1 MSVSSLHEGSQEP
14 DRYRL
19 SDRTHG
25 VEQQTRRSSSVA
37 MANKRDRT

>member
-1 MSVSSLHEGSQEP
+1 MSVSPLLEGSQEP

-25 VEQQTRRSSSVA
+25 VGQQMRRPSSVA
-37 MANKRDRT
+37 MADKRNRP